1 MELPSLSFTN
11 LKIQKNLKSLNISTP
26 LYNFEFCKLTQ
37 EICMIQKFTNT
48 RNIKPMKTL
57 KRTKPKGWVRSD
69 AEVPTEKQFLPSL
82 DMFFT
87 GLREN
92 NSTFLCCLLFEHKKG
107 GRIKA
112 LKKGKCRKLK
122 FEGFSSPPINP
133 CLAQAYPDRKV
144 LNHRGSFAGT
154 YMDGTSC
161 PTVVPLLPTKM
172 KDRRQ
177 NKTTKNQKKHQS
189 FLSVGALA
197 TPKVWFLN
205 RPFLNKNKNI

>member
-1 MELPSLSFTN
+1 MLKFLRKSNSYPLWTCFSLGWG
-11 LKIQKNLKSLNISTP
+11 KIIQLFYVVFYLST
-26 LYNFEFCKLTQ
+26 
-37 EICMIQKFTNT
+37 
-48 RNIKPMKTL
+48 
-57 KRTKPKGWVRSD
+57 KR
-69 AEVPTEKQFLPSL
+69 
-82 DMFFT
+82 
-87 GLREN
+87 
-92 NSTFLCCLLFEHKKG
+92 
-107 GRIKA
+107 GRIKE

-144 LNHRGSFAGT
+144 LNHRGSFACT
-154 YMDGTSC
+154 CMDGTSC
-161 PTVVPLLPTKM
+161 PSVVPLLPTKM
-172 KDRRQ
+172 KDRPQ